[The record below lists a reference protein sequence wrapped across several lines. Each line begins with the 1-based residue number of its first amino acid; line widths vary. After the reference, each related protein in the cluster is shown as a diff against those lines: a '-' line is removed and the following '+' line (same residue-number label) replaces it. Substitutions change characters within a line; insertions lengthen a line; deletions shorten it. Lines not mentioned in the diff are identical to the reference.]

1 MNIRTEIPVTEP
13 ADEQSALR
21 LECAER
27 GLVDLHRQL
36 MAALERGESLMSLI
50 GGVPMGTVR
59 QVEGGVQ

>member
-50 GGVPMGTVR
+50 GVPMGTVR